1 MIEIKIIKPIEK
13 GQRGW
18 KRRAQEI
25 LIIDILKDATTP
37 HTGCDMY
44 QKFAKRKLSPPSD
57 DELSLLMQSLY
68 RRGYLKLVGTDVDCG
83 YQFEL
88 IVASP

>member
-1 MIEIKIIKPIEK
+1 MSQGKTLTPIKK
-13 GQRGW
+13 GLIGW

-25 LIIDILKDATTP
+25 LIIDILKNATTP

-44 QKFAKRKLSPPSD
+44 QKFVKRGIPAPNET
-57 DELSLLMQSLY
+57 ELSLLMQSLQ
-68 RRGYLKLVGTDVDCG
+68 RRGYLKLIGTDVDCG

-88 IVASP
+88 KEN